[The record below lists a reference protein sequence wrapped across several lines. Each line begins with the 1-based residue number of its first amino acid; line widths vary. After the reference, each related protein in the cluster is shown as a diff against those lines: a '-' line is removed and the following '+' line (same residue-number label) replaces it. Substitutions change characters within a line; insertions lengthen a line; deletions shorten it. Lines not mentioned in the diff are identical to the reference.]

1 MYKYIT
7 SYFVRKKYPSR
18 VLITIEKDFY
28 FFSTTLHF
36 IEIFRNGIFIYTTLF
51 VRILIKHNFKLLP
64 TKSIFLR
71 RLSHFIFRARRAFL
85 LTSIIYSD
93 FQFRAHCF
101 SNHAWDTKHERSGGA
116 RARVCTV
123 SDATARSQSLLLRAA
138 AHEITRNARLNTRHA
153 YLCSRSL

>member
-85 LTSIIYSD
+85 LINYLFGFPIPSSLFFKSRMGYKTRT
-93 FQFRAHCF
+93 FGRC
-101 SNHAWDTKHERSGGA
+101 TC
-116 RARVCTV
+116 ARVY
-123 SDATARSQSLLLRAA
+123 SQRRDGQITIII
-138 AHEITRNARLNTRHA
+138 ITRGCT
-153 YLCSRSL
+153 